1 MQSEITFSAVSAF
14 RHLFRQYSSLIAR
27 TGERSFLLSGDKILF
42 FQKQDGE
49 IVVSNA
55 SSKAIRKAQSAFTG
69 AAETMSVAS
78 EDDIQALVDE
88 VRKGTSQSALG
99 KESKK

>member
-1 MQSEITFSAVSAF
+1 MNLAKISANGQITVPIEI
-14 RHLFRQYSSLIAR
+14 RRRLGLK
-27 TGERSFLLSGDKILF
+27 SGDKILF

-69 AAETMSVAS
+69 AAEAMGVTG
-78 EDDIQALVDE
+78 EEDIQALVDE
-88 VRKGTSQSALG
+88 VRYG
-99 KESKK
+99 KER